1 MTPNYD
7 YGCSVHDPDQE
18 GTASEYLKI
27 RPCADAQR
35 VSAVGKTYYNF
46 PQEGGFNVHFL
57 KKKINRQKTYK
68 IKNPQI

>member
-35 VSAVGKTYYNF
+35 VSAVGKAYYHF
-46 PQEGGFNVHFL
+46 PQECGFMF
-57 KKKINRQKTYK
+57 TF
-68 IKNPQI
+68 